1 MCHTWVP
8 GKPVPWS
15 IYTLRLWYVWSL
27 WEKFRSDSRRGARGH
42 GGSCLGQVGGKA
54 ARALRAE
61 GALAAPL
68 SYGTMGAS
76 RGSGGRD
83 NMVKLV
89 PKPYNPSNVH
99 SGCAEPQKKA
109 QIFSPTISI
118 MCKTQNFVSV
128 WNWAIKR
135 NLPFPTALAS
145 EHICV

>member
-1 MCHTWVP
+1 MCEACERSSGLTAGGERGVMGAAVWARWGVRLP
-8 GKPVPWS
+8 G
-15 IYTLRLWYVWSL
+15 
-27 WEKFRSDSRRGARGH
+27 RSG
-42 GGSCLGQVGGKA
+42 
-54 ARALRAE
+54 AE

-128 WNWAIKR
+128 
-135 NLPFPTALAS
+135 
-145 EHICV
+145 